1 MIRIETTPGIAW
13 MLPLCPRELRT
24 AAAVICAHI
33 GHSGASLDINL
44 VDDAEIAELNSAFLG
59 CHGPT
64 NILSFPAGTAEDGE
78 TEAPACTQAHA
89 TARHGSGTQNEQAAP
104 RHPAGTGTACDQ
116 VDARAGYHMGWLA
129 LSLETTVR
137 EAHLYGQNVSEHAIR
152 LLAHGILH
160 LAGYDH
166 SEEMFSLTE
175 SALEAALDHLPAVPA
190 GTY

>member
-1 MIRIETTPGIAW
+1 MIRIAKTPGITW
-13 MLPLCPRELRT
+13 MLPLCTRELRA
-24 AAAVICAHI
+24 AAAVICTHI
-33 GHSGASLDINL
+33 GHDGASLDINL

-64 NILSFPAGTAEDGE
+64 NILSFPVGTEEKDE
-78 TEAPACTQAHA
+78 PAAHADISAHA
-89 TARHGSGTQNEQAAP
+89 TGWKISSPESPNTL
-104 RHPAGTGTACDQ
+104 AGTLYSAGTDAASGQ
-116 VDARAGYHMGWLA
+116 ADARANCHIGWLA

-137 EAHLYGQNVSEHAIR
+137 EAHLYGQDISEHAIR

-175 SALEAALDHLPAVPA
+175 SALNAALDSLSS
-190 GTY
+190 